1 MRSHIFPNTNTHTH
15 THTHTQDPAL
25 QSGCSLLQSL
35 DFHQVLDVLYGNDS
49 GRLTHISWSPAT
61 VYTDED
67 NIKLQYVLLL
77 VVWEPDPL
85 FCCEVHL
92 RPATNL

>member
-1 MRSHIFPNTNTHTH
+1 MHTHT

-35 DFHQVLDVLYGNDS
+35 EFRQVIDVLYGNDS

-67 NIKLQYVLLL
+67 NIKLQYVPLLIVL
-77 VVWEPDPL
+77 KPSAL
-85 FCCEVHL
+85 S
-92 RPATNL
+92 